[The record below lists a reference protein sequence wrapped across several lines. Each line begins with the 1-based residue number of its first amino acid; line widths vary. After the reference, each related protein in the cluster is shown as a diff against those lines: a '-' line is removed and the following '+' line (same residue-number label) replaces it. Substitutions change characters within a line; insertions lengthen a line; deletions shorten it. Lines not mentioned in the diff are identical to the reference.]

1 MSQAA
6 PSLPD
11 DVRRRI
17 DDHLDAIER
26 VLLAGEVSRTE
37 RRTIV
42 DEVETQIY
50 DMLAARPEQEPAAA
64 VTAILAA
71 LDPPAAYA
79 SAPGATE
86 QGGTGPCGRPDGSPG
101 PCGQTEGSP
110 GPCGRPEGTTAP
122 SVASEPA
129 AAASDMFKPFREGL
143 MISNLRRQW
152 RRWWSPSSSHRRVSP
167 PAVVGAVW
175 AGLALFLALMSAAA
189 HRPPDPLI
197 GLLLLVGLSG
207 IVGVTVLGFV
217 AVRRIRRSEGRE
229 YGLPLALVEAFL
241 FPTIL
246 TNLALLGL
254 LSATDGAGLVVL
266 AGMIIIAANIALGRY
281 AWRRFGPRFLDRVAS
296 Y

>member
-50 DMLAARPEQEPAAA
+50 DMLAARPEQDPATA

-79 SAPGATE
+79 
-86 QGGTGPCGRPDGSPG
+86 GSPG
-101 PCGQTEGSP
+101 LTGQGSPCPCGQ
-110 GPCGRPEGTTAP
+110 PEGTTTSSA
-122 SVASEPA
+122 ASEQA
-129 AAASDMFKPFREGL
+129 AAASDMSKPFREGL
-143 MISNLRRQW
+143 LIGNLRRQW

-246 TNLALLGL
+246 ANLALIGL

-266 AGMIIIAANIALGRY
+266 AGLIIIAANIALGRY
-281 AWRRFGPRFLDRVAS
+281 AWRRFGTRFLDRVGS

>member
-1 MSQAA
+1 MSQAT

-50 DMLAARPEQEPAAA
+50 DMLATRTEQEPAAA
-64 VTAILAA
+64 VTAILAE

-79 SAPGATE
+79 
-86 QGGTGPCGRPDGSPG
+86 GSPG
-101 PCGQTEGSP
+101 ASRQPET
-110 GPCGRPEGTTAP
+110 GPTP
-122 SVASEPA
+122 STASEPA
-129 AAASDMFKPFREGL
+129 AAASDPFKPFREGL
-143 MISNLRRQW
+143 MLGNLRRQW

-175 AGLALFLALMSAAA
+175 AGLALFLAMMCAAA
-189 HRPPDPLI
+189 DRPPEPLI

-229 YGLPLALVEAFL
+229 YGLPLALVEAFF
-241 FPTIL
+241 FPAML
-246 TNLALLGL
+246 ANLALIGL

-266 AGMIIIAANIALGRY
+266 AGLIIITANIALGRY